1 MSLLIER
8 TDQSSIEEI
17 VVLFPEARIAQRRAM
32 DAERLDRSLS

>member
-17 VVLFPEARIAQRRAM
+17 VSSSRARIGAAAAM
-32 DAERLDRSLS
+32 DAEGWIVL